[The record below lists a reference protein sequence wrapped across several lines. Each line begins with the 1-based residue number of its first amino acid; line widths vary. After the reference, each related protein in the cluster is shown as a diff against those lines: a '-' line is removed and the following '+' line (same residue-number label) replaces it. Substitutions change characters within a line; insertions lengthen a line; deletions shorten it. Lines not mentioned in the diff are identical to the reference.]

1 MISTIVSDFSRVL
14 LFPKNREYVGSL
26 NNLHDELTQTL
37 GNYDFFSYFELNKE
51 LLEIY
56 RNLKNKYSINILTTD
71 KIQDVPEVKRLIE
84 PVFDNIYS
92 AKNFSLKKNDKQL
105 YIEVAELLG
114 QPTNNIILID
124 DTAANLNA
132 AKSAGMTVFHFHNN
146 TTLMKELAPFINS

>member
-56 RNLKNKYSINILTTD
+56 RNLKNKYTINILTTD